1 MAVAVVLVNL
11 VSSSASANRIYGRW
25 SLAHSLT
32 HSLAHSLSHSQLNNR
47 EHCQL
52 VTMHWAGSLSLS
64 CCCCW
69 AELSNKLAWQ
79 KRFGHCDSPHWYGD
93 GVCKCASVCLCLSVP
108 AMEGVCWRPALFC
121 SLCVCVL
128 VVSSPAPKGNGYRG
142 STSSNS
148 TVFTVLF
155 RWNERH
161 TKGNKAT
168 LRGVQLN

>member
-93 GVCKCASVCLCLSVP
+93 GVCKCASVCLCRQWKAYVDDQHCF
-108 AMEGVCWRPALFC
+108 VV
-121 SLCVCVL
+121 CVCVCW
-128 VVSSPAPKGNGYRG
+128 SSPH
-142 STSSNS
+142 
-148 TVFTVLF
+148 
-155 RWNERH
+155 RH
-161 TKGNKAT
+161 QKAT
-168 LRGVQLN
+168 VTEAAPAATAPFSLYSSVETRGTQKAIKRHSEEYN